1 MKTKPEDVSST
12 ILPSSSQEGLHLL
25 SSEKEYRGECR
36 SESSSSEQKRESQ
49 GGQTQVRDPGFT
61 PRPLPQSC
69 TTSSHTRDPEG
80 KGLKPGATSHRLHC
94 RGVQLARVHQIQHSP
109 AETGFWHQE
118 MYRDKT
124 PHKEKSVP
132 TKLECRALHLS
143 EWEVG
148 AEKDP
153 VTQCTALGLACWMP
167 WPLSKT
173 HSYYWIRKRGPKNVV
188 TSFLL

>member
-12 ILPSSSQEGLHLL
+12 ILPSSPQERLHLL

-49 GGQTQVRDPGFT
+49 GGQTQVRDPGCT

-69 TTSSHTRDPEG
+69 TISSHTRNSEG

-94 RGVQLARVHQIQHSP
+94 RAVWLARVLQIQHSP
-109 AETGFWHQE
+109 AETGFRHQDSPQGE
-118 MYRDKT
+118 G
-124 PHKEKSVP
+124 PP
-132 TKLECRALHLS
+132 PKLECRALHLS

-148 AEKDP
+148 AQMDP
-153 VTQCTALGLACWMP
+153 VTQCSSRVLPVGCHGLFPRLMA
-167 WPLSKT
+167 T
-173 HSYYWIRKRGPKNVV
+173 TG
-188 TSFLL
+188 